1 VILATLGCFGDAIV
15 RGRPGSTPQTEKRE
29 WFARLIAQG
38 VSNSHACRIVGV
50 NRKTGS
56 DPELCDFVAD
66 LLNLPDGRH
75 TAKAI
80 RDALIVGG
88 FQ

>member
-1 VILATLGCFGDAIV
+1 MV
-15 RGRPGSTPQTEKRE
+15 RGRPGSTPQTQKRE

>member
-1 VILATLGCFGDAIV
+1 MV

-38 VSNSHACRIVGV
+38 LSNSHACRIGV

-66 LLNLPDGRH
+66 LLQFTR
-75 TAKAI
+75 
-80 RDALIVGG
+80 R
-88 FQ
+88 